1 MVELFIPNDIALDD
15 VSLEMIEDVEE
26 TARKVSEYRP
36 LPDDVIDRIQAE
48 LLGPRVFSSNA
59 IEGSTL
65 GLRETITVL
74 KTGHVDIA
82 RKREA
87 LEARNL
93 GRAIEAIS
101 ALVPRDTSCYGADA
115 LLRIHGIVLGDIDET
130 WAGRYRTDRVMI
142 DGATHQPP
150 DHVVVPSLVDRMMA
164 TLAEPGG
171 ESGLL
176 RAVWAHWAIARIHPF
191 RDGNGRMARLW
202 QDLVLFRENLTCA
215 IIRPEDRND
224 YLNALASADEGEFN
238 PLVQLIAQ
246 RVVTTFD
253 PYLTEL
259 TKHPELE
266 EWAAELAKDA
276 SLRSDQSH
284 RMMYLRW
291 SRKME
296 ELRHA
301 FELCAATLNESS
313 QGVSVQVRRHP
324 LIDQQCWENIRS
336 GMRADRTWFLRI
348 DLQRE
353 RRYLK
358 YFLFFGRHLWSAAD
372 TDEDRLEQRVSLL
385 ASESESGRDARRV
398 EHLEGS
404 PIGLREVFVV
414 DNGFVQKRWD
424 RDTQVELNDRQ
435 CTAVQI
441 AKEFINDV
449 ILRRLC

>member
-1 MVELFIPNDIALDD
+1 MVELFLPNDIKLDD
-15 VSLEMIEDVEE
+15 VSLELVEAVEE
-26 TARKVSEYRP
+26 TARKVNEYRP
-36 LPDDVIDRIQAE
+36 LPDDVIERIQAE
-48 LLGPRVFSSNA
+48 LLGPRVYSSNA
-59 IEGSTL
+59 IEGNTL
-65 GLRETITVL
+65 GLRETVTVL
-74 KTGHVDIA
+74 TTGHVDIG
-82 RKREA
+82 RKHEA

-101 ALVPRDTSCYGADA
+101 ELVPRDTSCCGADA
-115 LLRIHGIVLGDIDET
+115 LLRIHGIVLSGIDDT
-130 WAGRYRTDRVMI
+130 WAGRYRVDRVMI
-142 DGATHQPP
+142 DGATYQPP
-150 DHVVVPSLVDRMMA
+150 NHGIVPSLVDRMMA
-164 TLAEPGG
+164 ALAQPGG

-224 YLNALASADEGEFN
+224 YLNALGSADEGEFN

-276 SLRSDQSH
+276 SLRSDQS
-284 RMMYLRW
+284 RLRTYLRW

-301 FELCAATLNESS
+301 FELCAAKLNESS
-313 QGVSVQVRRHP
+313 RDISVQVRRYP
-324 LIDQQCWENIRS
+324 LIDQRRWENIRS
-336 GMRADRTWFLRI
+336 GIGAEKTWLLRI

-358 YFLFFGRHLWSAAD
+358 YFLFFGRHFWSDAD
-372 TDEDRLEQRVSLL
+372 TDDERSEQRVCLL
-385 ASESESGRDARRV
+385 VSESESGRDATRLDQ
-398 EHLEGS
+398 LEDS

-414 DNGFVQKRWD
+414 EDRFVRKRWD
-424 RDTQVELNDRQ
+424 RDEQIEVYDRT